1 MRVCGEC
8 NISIH
13 QGLLYERRKQR
24 EGSKRRKR
32 LEKWRWPAQW
42 MRDGQNGGHEWSG
55 GSRSAGRLEQHFEEN
70 ESLPRE
76 TRRFERVFTN
86 HGKVN
91 SIYILVTKRDSI
103 DKSYWSFSLV
113 KFLRFDS
120 IESSFRTSLFRKWIN
135 GGPLVRE
142 AHERRTQ
149 KRGKKIREKEK
160 GERSWEALE
169 ASLTWHVTRKGQPWR
184 VEIARGLGQGCILYN
199 SPRSFQREG
208 NREIGHRWRK
218 QHVNTD
224 RDDSAERTCRRSHQR
239 DLTTLPPNF
248 PDPET
253 L

>member
-42 MRDGQNGGHEWSG
+42 TRDGQNGGHEWSG

-91 SIYILVTKRDSI
+91 SIYILVTNEIRSI
-103 DKSYWSFSLV
+103 NRIDRFPSWNF
-113 KFLRFDS
+113 FDS
-120 IESSFRTSLFRKWIN
+120 IPSNPRFERACFENGLMAAPSFARRTSAVRRSEAKRYGRK
-135 GGPLVRE
+135 R
-142 AHERRTQ
+142 
-149 KRGKKIREKEK
+149 K
-160 GERSWEALE
+160 GRSWEALE

-239 DLTTLPPNF
+239 NLTTLPPNF

>member
-42 MRDGQNGGHEWSG
+42 TRDGQNGGHEWSG

-76 TRRFERVFTN
+76 TRRFERVSN

-103 DKSYWSFSLV
+103 DKSYWSYFPSWN
-113 KFLRFDS
+113 FFDTIPSNPRF
-120 IESSFRTSLFRKWIN
+120 ERACFENGLMAAPSFARRTSAARRSGAKRYGRKRK
-135 GGPLVRE
+135 GRE
-142 AHERRTQ
+142 A
-149 KRGKKIREKEK
+149 GK
-160 GERSWEALE
+160 
-169 ASLTWHVTRKGQPWR
+169 H
-184 VEIARGLGQGCILYN
+184 
-199 SPRSFQREG
+199 
-208 NREIGHRWRK
+208 
-218 QHVNTD
+218 
-224 RDDSAERTCRRSHQR
+224 
-239 DLTTLPPNF
+239 
-248 PDPET
+248 
-253 L
+253 

>member
-42 MRDGQNGGHEWSG
+42 TRDGQNGGHEWSG

-91 SIYILVTKRDSI
+91 SIYIFIFRPVWSVRFHT
-103 DKSYWSFSLV
+103 YWWQWSCLWEDCWPITF
-113 KFLRFDS
+113 
-120 IESSFRTSLFRKWIN
+120 ES
-135 GGPLVRE
+135 
-142 AHERRTQ
+142 
-149 KRGKKIREKEK
+149 
-160 GERSWEALE
+160 
-169 ASLTWHVTRKGQPWR
+169 
-184 VEIARGLGQGCILYN
+184 VEY
-199 SPRSFQREG
+199 
-208 NREIGHRWRK
+208 
-218 QHVNTD
+218 
-224 RDDSAERTCRRSHQR
+224 CRRR
-239 DLTTLPPNF
+239 M
-248 PDPET
+248 
-253 L
+253 